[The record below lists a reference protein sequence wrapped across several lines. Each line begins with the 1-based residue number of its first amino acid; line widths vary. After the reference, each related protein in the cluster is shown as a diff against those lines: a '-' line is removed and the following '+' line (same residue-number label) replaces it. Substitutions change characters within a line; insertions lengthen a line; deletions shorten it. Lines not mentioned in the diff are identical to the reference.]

1 MNLLVHNPLVA
12 IWNKTGNVVVYHK
25 ALFGSYVEF
34 PNGIC
39 YLQAELGPESDFE
52 IIGEL

>member
-1 MNLLVHNPLVA
+1 MNFLVFNPLVA
-12 IWNKTGNVVVYHK
+12 IWKTTGNVVILHK
-25 ALFGSYVEF
+25 ALFGSHVEF